1 MAKIIKQALHGQRDA
16 MKELYKANKQKV
28 FYLAEKL
35 LLDKEQ
41 AQGAVQW
48 VWEQVWSNGAEAG
61 IDSEEG
67 FTQYVVKLVVSY
79 CKKQIE
85 KENIQSFV
93 AECSEV
99 FDVKCKAEKAE
110 YSVDFVLSQL
120 PQLQRVSMIARKV
133 GGMNKVQLA
142 AIFKMERYT
151 IEKSWEEEER
161 NVEMVLEALFNGQEH
176 SYDSLMK
183 ELAMQE
189 KDCVVPES
197 VDKAAMMVIDEIS
210 AQAEKTGKK
219 KDLVYAALFLV
230 IGVLVLGG
238 MFRSRLLK
246 DASQGTDSSDIVA
259 AESTE
264 ISEAEEETIVVNVEL
279 LDENLTYYADIEM
292 KDYGTI
298 VVELNQEAAPITAA
312 NFVELAESGF
322 YDGLTFHRILKGYM
336 MQGGDPKGDGTGT
349 SGKTI
354 YGEFAANGYKNTISH
369 TRGTISMARPDDYN
383 GASCQFFI
391 MQGDYA
397 LWNGYY
403 AAFGTVVEGMEV
415 VDAICDA
422 GLTADGNG
430 VVNADEQPVINKITI
445 RTEAAAENTAE

>member
-28 FYLAEKL
+28 FYLAQRL
-35 LLDKEQ
+35 LLDEEQ
-41 AQGAVQW
+41 AQAAAQW
-48 VWEQVWSNGAEAG
+48 VWEQVWSTTAEAG
-61 IDSEEG
+61 MDSEDD
-67 FTQYVVKLVVSY
+67 FTQYVVKLVVTY

-85 KENIQSFV
+85 KADIQAFV
-93 AECSEV
+93 GSIDKEFAVECG
-99 FDVKCKAEKAE
+99 AEKPE
-110 YSVDFVLSQL
+110 YSVDFVLAQL
-120 PQLQRVSMIARKV
+120 PQMQRVSMIARKV
-133 GGMNKVQLA
+133 GGMNKVQIA
-142 AIFKMERYT
+142 AVFKIERYT
-151 IEKSWEEEER
+151 IEKFWEEEER
-161 NVEMVLEALFNGQEH
+161 NVEMVLEEWFKGREY

-183 ELAMQE
+183 ELAMKE
-189 KDCVVPES
+189 KECLVPES
-197 VDKAAMMVIDEIS
+197 VDKAAMAVIDAVS
-210 AQAEKTGKK
+210 AQAEKADKK
-219 KDLVYAALFLV
+219 KDIVYAALFLM

-238 MFRSRLLK
+238 IFCSRLMK
-246 DASQGTDSSDIVA
+246 GEVQGTEGSNTLV

-264 ISEAEEETIVVNVEL
+264 TSEAEEETIVINVEL

-292 KDYGTI
+292 RDYGTI

-349 SGKTI
+349 SGKSI
-354 YGEFAANGYKNTISH
+354 YGEFAANGYKNNISH

-391 MQGDYA
+391 MQGDYVM
-397 LWNGYY
+397 WNGYY
-403 AAFGTVVEGMEV
+403 AAFGTVLEGMDV

-422 GLTADGNG
+422 GFTADGNG

-445 RTEAAAENTAE
+445 RTEARTSAE